1 MAANISLDPGQRMT
15 VAAPAAVTSG
25 DLVVKGNA
33 FGVAIANAVSA
44 ANVAIATGVTASLR
58 KLNGV
63 STSFAQGAN
72 VHWDAT
78 NSNCTV
84 SATSN
89 TKIGVAADAAANA
102 DTTVSVRLN
111 PSF

>member
-1 MAANISLDPGQRMT
+1 MAANIAQDPGLRMT
-15 VAAPAAVTSG
+15 VVAPAAVTSG
-25 DLVVKGNA
+25 GLVVVGNA
-33 FGVAIANAVSA
+33 FGIAIANAASA
-44 ANVAIATGVTASLR
+44 ANVAIAVGATASVR
-58 KLNGV
+58 KLNGA

-89 TKIGVAADAAANA
+89 TKIGVAADAASNA
-102 DTTVSVRLN
+102 DTTVTVRLN
-111 PSF
+111 PAF